1 MIDMCSQLL
10 MFKLIYN
17 LLNNN
22 VRAILL
28 QMLKLAGCTVFWKF
42 VTVPQ
47 MIQPYENLGSAV
59 VIYIVR
65 Q

>member
-17 LLNNN
+17 LLNNS

-28 QMLKLAGCTVFWKF
+28 QML
-42 VTVPQ
+42 
-47 MIQPYENLGSAV
+47 
-59 VIYIVR
+59 
-65 Q
+65 